1 MGATI
6 MRFKTCA
13 GRFAICQLAPQ
24 SAIPRWATSGEF
36 HSVTVTPAEVS
47 IICAESA
54 VPANVKAQRGFVAYE
69 IEGPFDFDAIGVLE
83 SFLRPLAQAR
93 IPIFAISTYNTD
105 TILVQEQFA
114 ARAGEAL
121 QQAGHEPVS

>member
-1 MGATI
+1 
-6 MRFKTCA
+6 MRFTT
-13 GRFAICQLAPQ
+13 RSERYAICQLAPR
-24 SAIPRWATSGEF
+24 SPIPAWATSGGF
-36 HSVTVTPAEVS
+36 HSITVTPSEVS
-47 IICAESA
+47 IICVESA
-54 VPANVKAQRGFVAYE
+54 VPADVKAQRGFVAYE